1 MRDANAPKGRVDRMA
16 HSKCRV
22 SHQLMSSSPDY
33 RLYAAWSA
41 IAAVLA
47 CVLWW
52 LLPVLTPFLIAA
64 VMAYVLSP
72 VVQRLQTWL
81 GKGFP
86 KSLLVLVCEIA
97 FIAILLA
104 VVALVVPVLFKE
116 AARIQTQ
123 LPQLLDELK
132 VHVEPV
138 LLSYGF
144 PIELDAQALKVWLA
158 KNADGL
164 SDSAVSSVLASLRIG
179 GSVALAVVGNL
190 VLIPVVLFYL
200 LMDGHVALSHLRKWV
215 PLQAK
220 ASVDSFVNEADSV
233 LGEYLR
239 GQLLVMLILAVYYV
253 IGLSLFGLSVAW
265 PIGIFTGLAMFVP
278 YVGFGVGLLLA
289 ALSGFLEMAP
299 MQATLMLVVV
309 FGLGQL
315 LESFVLTPRLV
326 GERIGL
332 HPLTVIFA
340 LLAFGQMLGFVGVLM
355 ALPASAV
362 LLVAMRRLR
371 ERYMASRLY
380 GG

>member
-1 MRDANAPKGRVDRMA
+1 MGGVDRMA

-22 SHQLMSSSPDY
+22 SSQLMSSSPDY
-33 RLYAAWSA
+33 RLYAAWLS
-41 IAAVLA
+41 IAAAVTF
-47 CVLWW
+47 VLWW

-72 VVQRLQTWL
+72 VVQRLQQWL
-81 GKGFP
+81 GEGFP
-86 KSLLVLVCEIA
+86 KSLLVLVCETA
-97 FIAILLA
+97 FIGILLA

-116 AARIQTQ
+116 AARIQMQ
-123 LPQLLDELK
+123 LPQLLDQLK
-132 VHVEPV
+132 THLEPI
-138 LLSYGF
+138 LLSWGF
-144 PIELDAQALKVWLA
+144 SIELDAQALKAWLA

-164 SDSAVSSVLASLRIG
+164 SDSALTSLMASLRIG

-200 LMDGHVALSHLRKWV
+200 LMDGHVALSHLRQWV
-215 PLQAK
+215 PLNAK
-220 ASVDSFVNEADSV
+220 ASVDSFVSEADSV
-233 LGEYLR
+233 LGEYVR
-239 GQLLVMLILAVYYV
+239 GQLLVMLILAAYYV

-265 PIGIFTGLAMFVP
+265 PIGIFTGLAVFVP

-299 MQATLMLVVV
+299 MQATIMLVVV
-309 FGLGQL
+309 FGVGQL
-315 LESFVLTPRLV
+315 IEGFVLTPRLV

-332 HPLTVIFA
+332 HPLAVIFA
-340 LLAFGQMLGFVGVLM
+340 LLAFGQLLGFVGVLM

-362 LLVAMRRLR
+362 LLVALRRLR

-380 GG
+380 AG

>member
-1 MRDANAPKGRVDRMA
+1 MF
-16 HSKCRV
+16 
-22 SHQLMSSSPDY
+22 SSPDN
-33 RLYAAWSA
+33 RFIAAWLA
-41 IAAVLA
+41 IAAAVA
-47 CVLWW
+47 FVLWW

-86 KSLLVLVCEIA
+86 KSLLVLVCEAA

-116 AARIQTQ
+116 STRIQMQ

-132 VHVEPV
+132 THLEPV
-138 LLSYGF
+138 LLNYGF
-144 PIELDAQALKVWLA
+144 PIELDAQALKAWLA

-164 SDSAVSSVLASLRIG
+164 SDSALSSLMESLRIG

-190 VLIPVVLFYL
+190 VLIPVVLYYL
-200 LMDGHVALSHLRKWV
+200 LMDGHVALSHLRQWV
-215 PLQAK
+215 PVNAK
-220 ASVDSFVNEADSV
+220 VSVDSFVSEADNV
-233 LGEYLR
+233 LGEYVR
-239 GQLLVMLILAVYYV
+239 GQLLVMLILAAYYV

-265 PIGIFTGLAMFVP
+265 PIGIFTGLAVFVP

-289 ALSGFLEMAP
+289 ALAGFLEMAP
-299 MQATLMLVVV
+299 MQAGIMLAVV

-315 LESFVLTPRLV
+315 IEGFILTPRLI

-340 LLAFGQMLGFVGVLM
+340 LLAFGQLLGFVGVLM

-362 LLVAMRRLR
+362 LLVALRRLR
-371 ERYMASRLY
+371 TRYFSSRLY
-380 GG
+380 EG